1 MIENHFTIV
10 VPAYN
15 CEEWALKNVR
25 SAAKQDYDNYDFIYI
40 NDASTDSTAKILK
53 ELNSLWDSHKGSTI
67 IKHNITNRR
76 ALPNLY
82 EAVNMAAPGSIIVAL
97 DGDDWLANRYVLS
110 SLNEVYQDPDVW
122 ITAGSY
128 IESIGGNVVRPRVDA
143 DFWEGN
149 LRHKEWTLSHLRT
162 FKKELFQ
169 AIRKQ
174 DMLDSDGDFYKF
186 TWDRVIM
193 YPMVEMAGPKH
204 FRPISKIH
212 YVYNRNNPIAVD
224 KVHRAEQLRIEA
236 ELKKKR
242 PHERLK
248 RLEISELL

>member
-1 MIENHFTIV
+1 MKDNHFTIV

-15 CEEWALKNVR
+15 CEEWAIRNIKSVCN
-25 SAAKQDYDNYDFIYI
+25 QEYNNYDFIYI

-53 ELNSLWDSHKGSTI
+53 ELDDLWNPSKGIKT
-67 IKHNITNRR
+67 IKHNMVNRR

-82 EAVNMAAPGSIIVAL
+82 DAVNMASPGSIIVAL
-97 DGDDWLANRYVLS
+97 DGDDWLANRNVLS

-128 IESIGGNVVRPRVDA
+128 IESIGGRVVRPRLSQ

-149 LRHKEWTLSHLRT
+149 LRNKEWTLSHLRT
-162 FKKELFQ
+162 FRKELFQ

-174 DMLDSDGDFYKF
+174 DMLDDDGDFYKF

-193 YPMVEMAGPKH
+193 YPMVEMAGQEH
-204 FRPISKIH
+204 FRAINKIH
-212 YVYNRNNPIAVD
+212 YIYNRNNPIAVD

-236 ELKKKR
+236 ELKKKA

-248 RLEISELL
+248 RLVISELL